1 MAAVLIERVNEG
13 WVSVKFEYERD
24 SVEKIRKIQGRKWN
38 LEGKYWLAPN
48 NDQII
53 IHLLDIFKGK
63 DIFIDTTLSSSSVK
77 SDLNQNKVNHTDKDV
92 QILLNLERELIIR
105 GYSPKTR
112 KAYKNQI
119 KAFRS
124 FMEGGLLQVTEKM
137 IMDYLFYLVD
147 EKQVSESYIDQAVS
161 GIKFLYNI
169 VLKSPKI
176 VGEIPRPRKE
186 HKLPAVLSR
195 NEIINLL
202 NAVTNPKHRLLLML
216 TYSAGLRVSEIV
228 NLRVENIEY
237 DRELIFVKRAKGK
250 KDRYTTL
257 STFVVEELNNYLK
270 VYRPEGWLF
279 PSTDSDKHLS
289 IRTAEKILEKARDK
303 AGIQKHATIHT
314 LRHSFATHLLE
325 DGVDLRYV
333 QELLG
338 HNRPETTM
346 IYTHVTQTNIKKI
359 RSPLDNFASG
369 RI

>member
-1 MAAVLIERVNEG
+1 M
-13 WVSVKFEYERD
+13 
-24 SVEKIRKIQGRKWN
+24 
-38 LEGKYWLAPN
+38 EGKFWLAPN
-48 NDQII
+48 NDNTIKQ
-53 IHLLDIFKGK
+53 LLDIFKDK
-63 DIFIDTTLSSSSVK
+63 DIFIDASLSPTSVK
-77 SDLNQNKVNHTDKDV
+77 SDLNQIKVNSVDKDV
-92 QILLNLERELIIR
+92 QIILNLGRELKIR

-112 KAYKNQI
+112 KAYLTQI
-119 KAFRS
+119 KAFELFIS
-124 FMEGGLLQVTEKM
+124 GGLSEVSEVQ

-161 GIKFLYNI
+161 AIKFLYNI

-186 HKLPAVLSR
+186 HKLPTVLSR

-228 NLRVENIEY
+228 SLRVENIEY
-237 DRELIFVKRAKGK
+237 DRGLIFVKRAKGK
-250 KDRYTTL
+250 KDRYSTL

-279 PSTDSDKHLS
+279 PSIDSDKHLS

-303 AGIQKHATIHT
+303 AGIYKHATIHT

-346 IYTHVTQTNIKKI
+346 IYTHVTQKDIKKI

-369 RI
+369 KI